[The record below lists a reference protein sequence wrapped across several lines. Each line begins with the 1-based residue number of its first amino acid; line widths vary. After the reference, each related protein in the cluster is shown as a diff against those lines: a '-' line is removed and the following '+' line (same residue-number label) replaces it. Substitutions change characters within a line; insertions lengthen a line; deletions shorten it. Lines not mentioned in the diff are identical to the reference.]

1 MILRCAAKTAMAM
14 CGMAFLTG
22 LGLGAAAVAGGMA
35 ARGAMQRRRS
45 WRDDAGGSDTLPP
58 SSDAMMPSAPPL

>member
-22 LGLGAAAVAGGMA
+22 LGLGAASVAGALA
-35 ARGAMQRRRS
+35 AREAMNKRRS
-45 WRDDAGGSDTLPP
+45 WRDDAVDPLPP
-58 SSDAMMPSAPPL
+58 TDDPMLPSAPPL